1 MQTMKRQTLWMRAAV
16 LLLALISTTMM
27 WADQVTAEQ
36 AREQALAFVKNR
48 LTANGRRLAPGA
60 MPQLKQESQI
70 NGLYVFNVADNGGF
84 VIVSNDDATRPIL
97 GFSDNGHID
106 ADNMPD
112 NMRAWLQ
119 GYADEI
125 AWLQKQPA
133 QSRQSARSR
142 APRQVGSHSTN
153 AIEPLLGETKWNQ
166 GSPYNGLCPKIG
178 TSTCVTGCVATAMAQ
193 VMYYTETKA
202 GNISTV
208 TTAAIPSYSWNST
221 TLEPI
226 AAGSTINWAHMTPT
240 YNNNSTNQAKTAV
253 ATLMK
258 YCGYS
263 VGMNYGTGGSS
274 ANVYNVAGALKNYF
288 GYNNETTQY
297 VSRSYYSYA
306 NWIDLIYNELNQGRP
321 VVYGGQ
327 STGGGHAFVCDGY
340 KYENNTD
347 FFSINWGWGGSSDG
361 YFQLS
366 VLYPYE
372 QGIGGSTSTDGYHY
386 GQDAIVGIQKAGYN
400 GTVHNVP
407 SEVNLT
413 IHSISLDK
421 NNVALGGSVQITV
434 NVTNNSNDVYDGEL
448 RLVVNGRLSE
458 GKMFVINAKSNK
470 DCVFEYTPA
479 SAGTYQI
486 YCGEPNENGMYTWAS
501 QLYATLQVGDE
512 TPEGVIVSNVTK
524 QTATI
529 DWTSSATTWNI
540 QYRPVTITEANFSN
554 GLPSDWYT
562 EPYNNDYWI
571 NTPTVRLGGSISF
584 WAGGEG
590 HIGSFRLYVDEGGG
604 SYAAISQQFTTTS
617 TRQKYTVDLSHYS
630 GTSALAFIV
639 YGVDNNTVDI
649 DDITITEP
657 GDWTTINNTTTKPLT
672 LTNLTAETH
681 YEVQVQAVIE
691 GTPTYWS
698 DPLFFSTLNITPT
711 DLTAVPTSQSAL
723 ISWTGYTDKY
733 KMKYR
738 TAETGFC
745 DDFEGG
751 LDGWTLYTI
760 GDGYGWS
767 TGSVNNVTPHS
778 GSNGVRAF
786 SWNGVAYDA
795 DNWLITPKVKLQ
807 GLLKFWEITN
817 GSYADSYEVLLST
830 TGNDIEDFTTTLRP
844 MTEATGSW
852 SEVQLDLSAYAGQQG
867 YIAIHHVSNDC
878 NYIYIDDFSVG
889 YAPAGNWTE
898 VANVVSPYNITGLQP
913 NTKYEYQIIGI
924 DGGDEVSSSA
934 MAYFTTSNNA
944 IELADNG
951 NNSSLIDSW
960 NNQTAT
966 VTLAG
971 RTLFK
976 NGQWNTLCLPFAVS
990 TTSGPLAGDG
1000 VTAKI
1005 FNNSTSGLSGSTLT
1019 LNFDNASATIPAGT
1033 PFIIKWNNTG
1043 SNLTKANLVF
1053 QNVTINNTT
1062 HNVTCNLGNNK
1073 SISFKGT
1080 YAKQTYNAENKSI
1093 LFVGSGSKLNYPQV
1107 GASIGAQRAYFELTG
1122 FSAANAAS
1130 RIVLNIDGEA
1140 TGISEVSRINEKGET
1155 WYTLDGRLLQDKPTR
1170 KGVYVVNGKVKVIK

>member
-1 MQTMKRQTLWMRAAV
+1 MKRQTLWMRAAV

-178 TSTCVTGCVATAMAQ
+178 NSTCVTGCVATAMAQ

-202 GNISTV
+202 DNSSTV

-221 TLEPI
+221 TLGPI

-240 YNNNSTNQAKTAV
+240 YNNNSTDQAKTAV

-258 YCGYS
+258 FCGYS

-306 NWIDLIYNELNQGRP
+306 NWIDLIYNELDQGRP

-540 QYRPVTITEANFSN
+540 QYRPITITEANFSN
-554 GLPSDWYT
+554 GLPSDWNT
-562 EPYNNDYWI
+562 ELYNNDYWI

-604 SYAAISQQFTTTS
+604 SYAAISQPFTTTS

-691 GTPTYWS
+691 ETPTYWS

-733 KMKYR
+733 KVRYR
-738 TAETGFC
+738 TAAIEYVLYN
-745 DDFEGG
+745 DFENGDTNTWSNNDG
-751 LDGWTLYTI
+751 NIYTFQGDSNHFLMLGNNSTTTQYLITAELGYFDSGTTLDFNQRYYYQSGTTFKV
-760 GDGYGWS
+760 GFS
-767 TGSVNNVTPHS
+767 TTTNDIE
-778 GSNGVRAF
+778 AF
-786 SWNGVAYDA
+786 SW
-795 DNWLITPKVKLQ
+795 
-807 GLLKFWEITN
+807 
-817 GSYADSYEVLLST
+817 GSEQTASST
-830 TGNDIEDFTTTLRP
+830 FTLFSTIIPDGTK
-844 MTEATGSW
+844 
-852 SEVQLDLSAYAGQQG
+852 
-867 YIAIHHVSNDC
+867 YIAIQTTATTSGKAL
-878 NYIYIDDFSVG
+878 IIDDFSVG
-889 YAPAGNWTE
+889 TSVPAGNWT
-898 VANVVSPYNITGLQP
+898 VVDNAVSPYNITGLQP

-966 VTLAG
+966 VTLTG
-971 RTLFK
+971 RTLYRDG
-976 NGQWNTLCLPFAVS
+976 NWNTICVPFNVTLADS
-990 TTSGPLAGDG
+990 PLAGA
-1000 VTAKI
+1000 TAKTLTDATMTGTNVTLT
-1005 FNNSTSGLSGSTLT
+1005 FGDNVSTL
-1019 LNFDNASATIPAGT
+1019 LAGV
-1033 PFIIKWNNTG
+1033 PYIIKWDNDNPIENPKFTNVTIDN
-1043 SNLTKANLVF
+1043 STTEQTITKANGHVKF
-1053 QNVTINNTT
+1053 IGFYDAFNITSANDDIYYMTANNTLKHT
-1062 HNVTCNLGNNK
+1062 GIDRTL
-1073 SISFKGT
+1073 
-1080 YAKQTYNAENKSI
+1080 NAC
-1093 LFVGSGSKLNYPQV
+1093 
-1107 GASIGAQRAYFELTG
+1107 RAYFL
-1122 FSAANAAS
+1122 FSEAATA
-1130 RIVLNIDGEA
+1130 RQIVLDFGNDNGDATRIQENGEWTKDYE
-1140 TGISEVSRINEKGET
+1140 TGA
-1155 WYTLDGRLLQDKPTR
+1155 WHTLDGRKLDKQPTR
-1170 KGVYVVNGKVKVIK
+1170 KGLYIVNGKKMVIK